1 MQIFAKTLQ
10 GKSITLKVEPSDTIE
25 SVKAKIQDP
34 EGVPP
39 DLQILSY
46 DGKPLNDDGITL
58 SDYDIQ
64 KDSTVHLTVKKP
76 RGKKLLWC
84 IMIVLYHAFTL
95 CYVIM
100 MSSVMCM

>member
-10 GKSITLKVEPSDTIE
+10 GKSITLEVEPSDTIE
-25 SVKAKIQDP
+25 SVKAKIQDQ

-39 DLQILSY
+39 YLQILSY

-76 RGKKLLWC
+76 RGKKLMSDSILVRLVSLNKVWPVL
-84 IMIVLYHAFTL
+84 IVH
-95 CYVIM
+95 
-100 MSSVMCM
+100 